1 MMENT
6 FLKGFKCKYYFSYFE
21 SRVLIKD
28 MLERG
33 QLVQPSRKSI
43 FQYIYRIV
51 KAVLHYFETKVLQN
65 FCCSFW
71 LPLFKAEVFV
81 RFLGV

>member
-6 FLKGFKCKYYFSYFE
+6 FLKGFKCKYSFSYFK
-21 SRVLIKD
+21 SRVLRKA

-33 QLVQPSRKSI
+33 QLIQANRKSI

-65 FCCSFW
+65 FCYNFW
-71 LPLFKAEVFV
+71 LPLFKPEVF
-81 RFLGV
+81 

>member
-1 MMENT
+1 
-6 FLKGFKCKYYFSYFE
+6 
-21 SRVLIKD
+21 

-33 QLVQPSRKSI
+33 QLIQANRKSI

-65 FCCSFW
+65 FCYNFW
-71 LPLFKAEVFV
+71 LPLFKPEVF
-81 RFLGV
+81 